1 MSKPTLAEF
10 QFSYKMQIK
19 SWICDL
25 ITVWGDDF
33 NIVRATFNQREEK
46 MYANP

>member
-1 MSKPTLAEF
+1 MNKPTPGEF
-10 QFSYKMQIK
+10 QISYEIHIK

-25 ITVWGDDF
+25 ITVKGDDF
-33 NIVRATFNQREEK
+33 NIVQATLNRQEEK